1 MSVTVEQR
9 LKWAEQMA
17 AVDEALEGVK
27 EPKYV
32 DQLIQMV
39 PNTIAFEAVRAA
51 ITNYDFHSA
60 HEELSVIGSMAYSQW
75 ERESA
80 CEIRDRLEEIYDE
93 IGLELNE
100 DSMAAHAA
108 LHAGRLDLWCVITH

>member
-17 AVDEALEGVK
+17 AVDEVLEGVK

-32 DQLIQMV
+32 DRLLQMV
-39 PNTIAFEAVRAA
+39 PNTIAFEAARAA

-60 HEELSVIGSMAYSQW
+60 HEKLSVIGSMAYSMW

-108 LHAGRLDLWCVITH
+108 LYAGRLDLWCVITH